1 MNDRAS
7 TRTPAPARKAC
18 RLKERLARLAL
29 PVLLALWPFG
39 TTAGPVDIAGE
50 RIAGQMLKAA
60 LEAARAEDPARARRL
75 VADAPVPLARDI
87 VEWYLLRSGEGD
99 WAAYRAFLSRHPN
112 WPGVAVIRRKSEAA
126 LPDDTAPA
134 EVIRLFAGRPP
145 QTGIGVIRLAR
156 ALHVSGQ
163 KERARAV
170 VIRGWKTL
178 SLSAGEEEVILRR
191 YGNVLGPYHRERTD
205 MLLWRGLVGEAE
217 RMLPR
222 LDPAHAALARA
233 RIGLQRM
240 VRGVDGL
247 IAAVPSALRDD
258 PGLAYDRFRW
268 RVRKGRDEDA
278 LALLRRQSRS
288 AAALGHP
295 GKWADRRRAYARQAM
310 REGKARLAYELASR
324 HFLGAGSDYADLEW
338 LSGYIALRHLKDP
351 ERALVHF
358 TRFRD
363 AVVTPISLGRAHY
376 WIAEAEAARGNRVA
390 ARISLENAATYQ
402 TSFYGQLAAEK
413 LGLPLDSRLATR
425 GRLPDWRAAD
435 FVSDP
440 LFVAARLLDRAGEE
454 RLMRWFMLTLAVQ
467 RKADDIARLA
477 DYALENDREY
487 VALLLAK
494 QAARRR
500 IILPEAYF
508 PEPRLPWHRLA
519 VPRHVALAIARRE
532 SEFDRAARSRAGALG
547 LMQLMPRTARKMTR
561 ALGMPFSTRR
571 LTEDPHYNIRL
582 GGAYLAEL
590 LRKYDNAW
598 ALAFAA
604 YNAGPSRADRWIAR
618 HGDPRS
624 GKIDVVDWIEHIP
637 FRETRNYVMRVS
649 EAATI
654 YRARESGDPRLSLGR
669 DLVGH

>member
-1 MNDRAS
+1 MPCRLNGLIACLVFLLLLAWL
-7 TRTPAPARKAC
+7 PLGAPAAPVD
-18 RLKERLARLAL
+18 LAR
-29 PVLLALWPFG
+29 
-39 TTAGPVDIAGE
+39 E

-60 LEAARAEDPARARRL
+60 LEAARAEEPARARRL
-75 VADAPVPLARDI
+75 VADAPEPIARDI

-99 WAAYRAFLSRHPN
+99 WTAYRAFLARYPH

-126 LPDDTAPA
+126 LPDDASP
-134 EVIRLFAGRPP
+134 EMVIRHFAGRAP

-156 ALHVSGQ
+156 ALHVRGQ
-163 KERARAV
+163 REKARAV

-178 SLSAGEEEVILRR
+178 SLSSDEEGVILRR
-191 YGNVLGPYHRERTD
+191 YGNVLGPHHRERTD

-222 LDPAHAALARA
+222 LEPAQAALARA

-240 VRGVDGL
+240 VRGVDRL
-247 IAAVPSALRDD
+247 IAAVPPGLRDD

-288 AAALGHP
+288 AATLGRP
-295 GKWADRRRAYARQAM
+295 EKWADRRRAYARQAM
-310 REGKARLAYELASR
+310 RDGNARLAYELASR
-324 HFLGAGSDYADLEW
+324 HFLVAGSNYADLEW
-338 LSGYIALRHLKDP
+338 LSGYIALRYLKDP
-351 ERALVHF
+351 ERALLHF

-376 WIAEAEAARGNRVA
+376 WIAEAEAARGNGVA
-390 ARISLENAATYQ
+390 ARVSLENAATYQ

-425 GRLPDWRAAD
+425 GRLPDWRKAD

-454 RLMRWFMLTLAVQ
+454 RLMRWFMLTLAAR

-532 SEFDRAARSRAGALG
+532 SEFDRAAKSTAGALG

-561 ALGMPFSTRR
+561 ALGMPFSTTR

-590 LRKYDNAW
+590 LERYGNAW

-604 YNAGPSRADRWIAR
+604 YNAGPSRADRWLAR
-618 HGDPRS
+618 YGDPRT
-624 GKIDVVDWIEHIP
+624 GRVDVVDWIEHIP

-654 YRARESGDPRLSLGR
+654 YRARESGDPRLRLSR
-669 DLVGH
+669 DLVGR